1 MAPPQFLLPGQR
13 RRGSSRSALATAL
26 AAFTFFSLCLFAVRL
41 RALQRLTSARPF
53 GGVAGDAPRMTFLV
67 ESEVTLEPP
76 TKPEVLE
83 IQVETPVPFEPA
95 PPAPHLQTHQGP
107 SEIEVILALIAEQIA
122 NQGRDHKMEYGT
134 NSHPKFKD
142 DPPLLVADLPRKH
155 IPSYTAPTTTEESEL
170 VEGESTASGKR
181 LIIVGDVHGHLNT
194 LKTLLR
200 KIGFNNKHGDHLIFA
215 GDMVT
220 KGPDSKGVIQLAME
234 LGASAVRGNHEDKV
248 LAAARELRRL
258 SVDDQSRIGPRPD
271 GQGDEAA
278 ELANGSR
285 AVEGDGGND
294 QEVDANDR
302 KTGNA
307 RRIALSLTRAQLA
320 WIRSLPIILRIGHI
334 PGAVAAPWST
344 STLTVAHGGLVPG
357 IKLEKQDPWAVMN
370 MRTLV
375 YPGKRKQKKKGDKH
389 RSQRESTSSPDEATP
404 SDPSNTT
411 VNYNTV
417 PVPIDGRD
425 GEPWSYAWNR
435 HQNRLPA
442 SEPHTVVLYG
452 HDAKAGLQLNHQVHI
467 VPAPHEAEDGS
478 RKSQKKETGLR
489 YAFGLD
495 SGCGHGL
502 KRMCTLPFFNLA
514 PSRYKRRGKNTCP
527 QTANIIPTIVTALIL
542 EAGPKGVTNR
552 IEQVTCGG
560 AGGKSEEEE
569 EEDLQRLETMLQES
583 L

>member
-13 RRGSSRSALATAL
+13 QRGSNRSALAAVL
-26 AAFTFFSLCLFAVRL
+26 AAFTFFSLCLFAARL
-41 RALQRLTSARPF
+41 RALQQLTAVRPF
-53 GGVAGDAPRMTFLV
+53 GGSAGDAPRMTFLA
-67 ESEVTLEPP
+67 ESETTLEPP
-76 TKPEVLE
+76 TEPEVLE
-83 IQVETPVPFEPA
+83 IETPIPFEPA
-95 PPAPHLQTHQGP
+95 PPAPHLQTQQGP

-248 LAAARELRRL
+248 LAAARELRRV
-258 SVDDQSRIGPRPD
+258 SVDDQSRRGPGLD
-271 GQGDEAA
+271 DQGDEAVEGA
-278 ELANGSR
+278 DRTR
-285 AVEGDGGND
+285 AVEDDGEAG
-294 QEVDANDR
+294 QEVEAEAR

-320 WIRSLPIILRIGHI
+320 WIRSLPIILRIGQI

-375 YPGKRKQKKKGDKH
+375 YPGKRKQKKKERKH
-389 RSQRESTSSPDEATP
+389 RSQREAASSTSSPDQASSSEA
-404 SDPSNTT
+404 SDLSDSSNTT
-411 VNYNTV
+411 IQYNTV

-452 HDAKAGLQLNHQVHI
+452 HDAKAGLQINHQVHI
-467 VPAPHEAEDGS
+467 LPSPQEAQGGS

-502 KRMCTLPFFNLA
+502 KRMC
-514 PSRYKRRGKNTCP
+514 
-527 QTANIIPTIVTALIL
+527 
-542 EAGPKGVTNR
+542 
-552 IEQVTCGG
+552 
-560 AGGKSEEEE
+560 
-569 EEDLQRLETMLQES
+569 
-583 L
+583 